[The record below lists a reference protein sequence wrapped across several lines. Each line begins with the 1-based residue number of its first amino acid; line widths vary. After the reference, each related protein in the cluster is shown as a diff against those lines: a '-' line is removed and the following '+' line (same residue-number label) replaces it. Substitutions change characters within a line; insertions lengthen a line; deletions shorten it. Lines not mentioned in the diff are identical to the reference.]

1 MTSIRRSFS
10 FWVNKY
16 TLLNKDTAV
25 NLDEAFGKSRDF
37 RQVFFGAMKAR
48 GNRLGCG
55 ARVSGVY
62 GHYCIVWRS
71 LIAALSR
78 WADGFRTR
86 GRTLRGCELV
96 LRWVDYAMSALPE
109 TRLITKVA
117 TLYHEQKLT
126 QTDIA
131 KRLGI
136 SQVTVSRLLKRAEDN
151 QIVRTTVI
159 SPPGAFVELEDVLER
174 KFGLA
179 QAIVGESHSDTD
191 ESIQAAIGAAAAYFL
206 MTTLTSDEIIG
217 VSSWSASL
225 LAMVDQMHP
234 VRKIEGCRVVQVLG
248 GLGNPSA
255 EAHANHLVTRLAR
268 LVNGEPCFL
277 PAPGVVGAASSV
289 NVLLK
294 DPYVKQTTSLFN
306 KLTIALV
313 GIGSIE
319 PSLLV
324 ASSGNVFSAREL
336 QEIRGRGAVG
346 DICLRFYDSS
356 GREVRDPAGNR
367 VIGIDLDTFGRVP
380 RAVGIAGGNR
390 KHAAIL
396 GALRGKRINILITD
410 QFTAAR
416 LAKADARTVQDR

>member
-1 MTSIRRSFS
+1 MRGGKVVLG
-10 FWVNKY
+10 WV
-16 TLLNKDTAV
+16 
-25 NLDEAFGKSRDF
+25 
-37 RQVFFGAMKAR
+37 
-48 GNRLGCG
+48 
-55 ARVSGVY
+55 
-62 GHYCIVWRS
+62 
-71 LIAALSR
+71 
-78 WADGFRTR
+78 
-86 GRTLRGCELV
+86 ELH
-96 LRWVDYAMSALPE
+96 MSALPE

-136 SQVTVSRLLKRAEDN
+136 SQVTVSRLLKRAEEN

-159 SPPGAFVELEDVLER
+159 SPPGAFVELEDILER

-191 ESIQAAIGAAAAYFL
+191 ESIQAAIGTAAAYFV
-206 MTTLTSDEIIG
+206 MTTVTSNEVIG

-289 NVLLK
+289 NVLLR
-294 DPYVKQTTSLFN
+294 DPYVKQTTGLFN

-319 PSLLV
+319 PSFLV
-324 ASSGNVFSAREL
+324 ASSGNVFSAKEL
-336 QEIRGRGAVG
+336 EQIRGRGAVG
-346 DICLRFYDSS
+346 DICLRFYDAG
-356 GREVRDPAGNR
+356 GREVSDPVGKR
-367 VIGIDLDTFGRVP
+367 VIGIDLETFSQVP
-380 RAVGIAGGNR
+380 RAVGIAGGSR

-396 GALRGKRINILITD
+396 GALRGKLINILITD
-410 QFTAAR
+410 QFTATR
-416 LAKADARTVQDR
+416 LVHTEERSAKER

>member
-1 MTSIRRSFS
+1 
-10 FWVNKY
+10 
-16 TLLNKDTAV
+16 
-25 NLDEAFGKSRDF
+25 
-37 RQVFFGAMKAR
+37 
-48 GNRLGCG
+48 
-55 ARVSGVY
+55 
-62 GHYCIVWRS
+62 
-71 LIAALSR
+71 
-78 WADGFRTR
+78 
-86 GRTLRGCELV
+86 V
-96 LRWVDYAMSALPE
+96 LRWVHSEMSALPE

-159 SPPGAFVELEDVLER
+159 SPPGAFVELEDALER

-191 ESIQAAIGAAAAYFL
+191 ESIQAAIGTAAAYFL
-206 MTTLTSDEIIG
+206 MTTLTSKEVIG

-277 PAPGVVGAASSV
+277 PAPGVVGSASSV
-289 NVLLK
+289 NVLLR
-294 DPYVKQTTSLFN
+294 DPYVKQTTSLFSE
-306 KLTIALV
+306 LTIALV

-319 PSLLV
+319 PSSLV
-324 ASSGNVFSAREL
+324 ASSGNVFSAKEL
-336 QEIRGRGAVG
+336 QEIRSRGAVG
-346 DICLRFYDSS
+346 DVCLRFYDSG

-367 VIGIDLDTFGRVP
+367 VIGIDLDTFSRIP
-380 RAVGIAGGNR
+380 RAVGIAGGSR

-396 GALRGKRINILITD
+396 GALRGKLINILITD

-416 LAKADARTVQDR
+416 LAQADMRTARER

>member
-1 MTSIRRSFS
+1 MAGFFSTASFRRAGAE
-10 FWVNKY
+10 
-16 TLLNKDTAV
+16 L
-25 NLDEAFGKSRDF
+25 EA
-37 RQVFFGAMKAR
+37 
-48 GNRLGCG
+48 LGTCVTMVG
-55 ARVSGVY
+55 
-62 GHYCIVWRS
+62 
-71 LIAALSR
+71 
-78 WADGFRTR
+78 D
-86 GRTLRGCELV
+86 
-96 LRWVDYAMSALPE
+96 AMSALPE

-126 QTDIA
+126 QRDIA

-159 SPPGAFVELEDVLER
+159 HPPGAFVELENVLER
-174 KFGLA
+174 KFGLV
-179 QAIVGESHSDTD
+179 QAVVAESHSDSD

-206 MTTLTSDEIIG
+206 MTTLTSEEVIG

-225 LAMVDQMHP
+225 LAMVEQMHP
-234 VRKIEGCRVVQVLG
+234 VRKIEDCRVVQVLG

-289 NVLLK
+289 GVLLR
-294 DPYVKQTTSLFN
+294 DPYVQQTTSLFG
-306 KLTIALV
+306 KLTVALV

-319 PSLLV
+319 PSSLV
-324 ASSGNVFSAREL
+324 ASSGNVFSAGEL
-336 QEIRGRGAVG
+336 EEIRGRGAVG
-346 DICLRFYDSS
+346 DICLRFYDSA

-367 VIGIDLDTFGRVP
+367 VIGIDLETFKRVP
-380 RAVGIAGGNR
+380 RAVAIAGGNR

-396 GALRGKRINILITD
+396 GALRGKLINILITD

-416 LAKADARTVQDR
+416 LVKESASTTIER

>member
-1 MTSIRRSFS
+1 VI
-10 FWVNKY
+10 
-16 TLLNKDTAV
+16 D
-25 NLDEAFGKSRDF
+25 
-37 RQVFFGAMKAR
+37 
-48 GNRLGCG
+48 
-55 ARVSGVY
+55 
-62 GHYCIVWRS
+62 
-71 LIAALSR
+71 
-78 WADGFRTR
+78 
-86 GRTLRGCELV
+86 
-96 LRWVDYAMSALPE
+96 AMSALAE
-109 TRLITKVA
+109 NRLITKVA

-136 SQVTVSRLLKRAEDN
+136 SQVTVSRLLKRAEEN

-159 SPPGAFVELEDVLER
+159 SPPGAFVELEDTLES
-174 KFGLA
+174 KFGLT
-179 QAIVGESHSDTD
+179 QAIVAESQSDTE
-191 ESIQAAIGAAAAYFL
+191 ESIQAAVGAAAAYFL
-206 MTTLTSDEIIG
+206 MTTLSSEEVIG

-294 DPYVKQTTSLFN
+294 DPYVKQTTGLFS
-306 KLTIALV
+306 KLTIALA

-319 PSLLV
+319 PSFLV
-324 ASSGNVFSAREL
+324 ASSGNVFSAKEL
-336 QEIRGRGAVG
+336 QEIRSRGAVG

-367 VIGIDLDTFGRVP
+367 VIGIDLDTFSQVP
-380 RAVGIAGGNR
+380 RAVGIAGGDR

-410 QFTAAR
+410 QFTATR
-416 LAKADARTVQDR
+416 LAKAGTLATRER